1 MFRNNFESVR
11 HPHERL
17 FEKGDM
23 KYVIL
28 DLIKE
33 KPSHGYE
40 VIQALKDRFHGLY
53 SPSAGSVYPTL
64 QMLEDLGY
72 VKVTEQDGKKIYTI
86 TEEGMDFLKQRGE
99 TIGRIKSHIQGW
111 CGSGHRAE
119 IKEIFDGFHD
129 LGRTVGSQAHNLSAD
144 QIGKI
149 KDLMNR
155 ARLDINNIL
164 QKEAK

>member
-11 HPHERL
+11 HSHERL
-17 FEKGDM
+17 FEKGDL

-64 QMLEDLGY
+64 QLLEDLSY
-72 VKVTEQDGKKIYTI
+72 VKVAEQDGKKIYTV
-86 TEEGMDFLKQRGE
+86 TEEGINFLKQRGE
-99 TIGRIKSHIQGW
+99 TIDRIKNHMHGW
-111 CGSGHRAE
+111 CDSSHKAE

-129 LGRTVGSQAHNLSAD
+129 LGRMVSSQAHNLSAD

-149 KDLMNR
+149 KETMNR
-155 ARLDINNIL
+155 ARLDIGNIL